1 MRLYKV
7 VFKLCFD
14 GIEEEKIRYLVTP
27 ETDPHTV
34 ERIAKGKLQAKAGP
48 GYTIE
53 IVSVE
58 LSHDD
63 TTDTDID

>member
-14 GIEEEKIRYLVTP
+14 GIEEEKTRYLVTP

-34 ERIAKGKLQAKAGP
+34 ESIAKGKLQAKAGP

-58 LSHDD
+58 LNHDD